1 MIASLFALPFLFSG
15 SNAYIVRMESSQE
28 PEHYFRLAYP
38 LTALQANAEGDA
50 KFEIWVD
57 KEGRPVSCKITSSS
71 GHPALDAETCKLMMA
86 KGKWR
91 PMRTPEGDPKEFTY
105 SDTAQWRLD
114 SSTAPT
120 PQTRYR
126 QDDEY
131 PPAALALGIE
141 GVSKVELA
149 IDPAGT
155 PKSCKLLQSAGHPDL
170 DQATCNLLMGM
181 VGFRPKADTDGIV
194 RPLISVQSVRWEIP
208 RRPSKDKTSKSGSE

>member
-15 SNAYIVRMESSQE
+15 SSAYIVRMESSQE
-28 PEHYFRLAYP
+28 PQHYFRLAYP
-38 LTALQANAEGDA
+38 LTALQTNAEGDA

-57 KEGRPVSCKITSSS
+57 KEGRPVSCKITSSA
-71 GHPALDAETCKLMMA
+71 GHPALDAETCKLMMTT
-86 KGKWR
+86 GKWR
-91 PMRTPEGDPKEFTY
+91 PMRTPEGEPKEFAY

-114 SSTAPT
+114 PSTEPT

-126 QDDEY
+126 QDVEY

-149 IDPAGT
+149 IDAVGS

-170 DQATCNLLMGM
+170 DQAACNFLMGM
-181 VGFRPKADTDGIV
+181 AGFRPKADTDGV
-194 RPLISVQSVRWEIP
+194 LRPLISVQSVRWKIP
-208 RRPSKDKTSKSGSE
+208 RPAYKDKTSKSSSE